1 MQSESRESLEIRL
14 VERLRQM
21 DAGQLLRLEGQ
32 LIAGPDVAPAGDGRL
47 SRRGLMAGTAVA
59 GISLVL
65 GGAGGATAGVSW
77 GDQRGAARQKVVD
90 DEQIRQ
96 LRGLVTLYEDLEK
109 IGMDAVVGAGI
120 GAAEAALKGLREGV
134 SLLRKAV
141 EAADGAAAAV
151 ESALP
156 ALRSGLMEAEGLVGV
171 VGGQLKLLQ
180 SALFDATGKLA
191 PVTDAIGAFLTD
203 LIGKIP
209 FGVGGSIL
217 EAIRRLSAL
226 VAGLPA
232 TLDGLTRQ
240 LLTPL
245 GAEWLSED
253 DTKSLKGRLLTPVR
267 QNLLKPLVQHLDGLG
282 GFLTDLEAKL
292 FAPGKQAISERAKV
306 REKIT
311 QYRVANG
318 LA

>member
-141 EAADGAAAAV
+141 EAADGAAGAV